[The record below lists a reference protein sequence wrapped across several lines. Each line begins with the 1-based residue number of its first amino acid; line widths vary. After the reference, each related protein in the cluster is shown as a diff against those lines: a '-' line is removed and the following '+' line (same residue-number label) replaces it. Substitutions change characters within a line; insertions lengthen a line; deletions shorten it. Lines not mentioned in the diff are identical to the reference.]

1 MKIWALMG
9 ILAGAILAGVIYT
22 VASPYIAVNAMHQA
36 AIQRDADTL
45 VEYIDFP
52 QVRQNLKDQL
62 NAMMLDEMTTSA
74 ADNPFAVLGMAMGGA
89 LVEQFVDA
97 LVTPAGLIS
106 VMNGGSLDP
115 AADPNPPTLDDA
127 DIQMSYQ
134 AWDRFH
140 VQIAAPDADTATVL
154 VLRRTGLWQWQ
165 VTDIRLPITP

>member
-1 MKIWALMG
+1 MKIWIVMGVVVGAL
-9 ILAGAILAGVIYT
+9 LAAVMYA

-36 AIQRDADTL
+36 AIERDADTL

-62 NAMMLDEMTTSA
+62 NAMMLEEMTTSA

-97 LVTPAGLIS
+97 LVTPAGLMS
-106 VMNGGSLDP
+106 VMSGESFDP
-115 AADPNPPTLDDA
+115 AADANPSALDDA

-140 VQIAAPDADTATVL
+140 VQIAAPDADAATVL

-165 VTDIRLPITP
+165 VTDIRLPIAP